1 MFTVL
6 NNKVED
12 KYREALIALID
23 EAHENLV
30 KAVDRFNSNIATD
43 PINRSD
49 LMNFPLMKWFE
60 LNDKVFIR
68 RRKNRFKDYLCFDT
82 KMEAD
87 GELGEHFH
95 ADIIESVEVIS
106 GKMHDSATGLDYF
119 TGDIAHFEKGE
130 VHTPIASEKTLLHIL
145 FKP

>member
-1 MFTVL
+1 MYTVL
-6 NNKVED
+6 SSKVED

-23 EAHENLV
+23 EAHEDLV
-30 KAVDRFNSNIATD
+30 KAVNRFNSDIATH

-49 LMNFPLMKWFE
+49 LMNFPLMQWFE

-130 VHTPIASEKTLLHIL
+130 IHTPIASEKTLLHIL

>member
-6 NNKVED
+6 NSKVED
-12 KYREALIALID
+12 KYRDALISLID

-30 KAVDRFNSNIATD
+30 KAVDKFNCNTAIT

-49 LMNFPLMKWFE
+49 LMNFPLMQWFE

-82 KMEAD
+82 KIEAN

-130 VHTPIASEKTLLHIL
+130 IHTPIASEKTLLHIL